1 MPVQDAART
10 VTVPQQAGPA
20 DPPLT
25 TPITE
30 AAAPA
35 PAPEPLLGRD
45 RPMTPD
51 ERHFAIGI
59 AVLFFGFTAILLTG
73 LLMAQYVWA

>member
-25 TPITE
+25 TSTTE

-35 PAPEPLLGRD
+35 PAPLLGRD

-59 AVLFFGFTAILLTG
+59 AVLLVGFTTILLTG
-73 LLMAQYVWA
+73 LLMAEHVWA